1 VLVDLQYENSP
12 LIELD
17 VAARTHAGMKRDNNE
32 DRVLV
37 ADLLG
42 QRAAGDGFE
51 GRLAVGS
58 GSLLLAVCDGIGGNA
73 GGEIASG
80 AAVTELYRVALG
92 RLPGRSLEAVASG
105 LFDCV
110 NETSR
115 RIEQLAREQ
124 PALRGMGTTATVCT
138 VAGDSL
144 IVAHVGDCRAYL
156 LRSGELF
163 RLTRDQTLMALLL
176 ERGQL
181 KPEEAQHFEY
191 AHVILQAL
199 GSAQGIEMDL
209 GTLPLGRGD
218 VLLLCSDGLH
228 GCVAEH
234 LIACALGRGAPSAH
248 IADELIALGLEAGAP
263 DNLSCVVARFGGAL
277 PPRPERPAVERFV

>member
-1 VLVDLQYENSP
+1 
-12 LIELD
+12 
-17 VAARTHAGMKRDNNE
+17 MKRDNNE

-37 ADLLG
+37 ADLER
-42 QRAAGDGFE
+42 QRAADGGFD
-51 GRLAVGS
+51 GRLELGS

-80 AAVTELYRVALG
+80 AAVTELYRGALG
-92 RLPGRSLEAVASG
+92 RLPGRSLEAAASG

-110 NETSR
+110 NEASR
-115 RIEQLAREQ
+115 WIEQLARER

-156 LRSGELF
+156 LRGGELV

-181 KPEEAQHFEY
+181 KPEEAARFEY

-199 GSAQGIEMDL
+199 GSAQGIELDL
-209 GTLPLGRGD
+209 GSLPLARSD
-218 VLLLCSDGLH
+218 VLLLCSDGLY
-228 GCVAEH
+228 GCVAEPV
-234 LIACALGRGAPSAH
+234 IATALSRCTSSAR
-248 IADELIALGLEAGAP
+248 IADELIALGLAGGAP
-263 DNLSCVVARFGGAL
+263 DNLSCIVARFGGAL
-277 PPRPERPAVERFV
+277 PARTEQPALERFV